1 MNSSSSNDLIPF
13 QCLDPT
19 DPGLDIVLY
28 IFCFFYYSI
37 GLFLHGSILRMI
49 FFTDRTT
56 LKDNSFF
63 QIYAMDSIMVGVSGQ
78 TFNVC
83 SPFQSIFLISVE
95 LFFNRLFLF
104 ISPFCPIVGPFFWDT
119 SIIMKLVYLI
129 LHHSRFSKSVAQI
142 IMVLNRM
149 SCVLA
154 PSNYD
159 RLWRIFTPV
168 SRVLVVILPFGGTW
182 NLIISRVFGQSIR
195 GGFSINY
202 KRAVQWVSAALSMFQ
217 SIYISTALFFTIICT
232 SITVYKL
239 YILPDRIKTAERAL
253 CITSFFTSL
262 TFLFVAGTQLTFL
275 YCTTCNRDFLFIFQS
290 FAFDTFTVGSAVILI
305 ASNKNLRTSLFS
317 KKDDG
322 SKRIVTVTPIS
333 K

>member
-1 MNSSSSNDLIPF
+1 MNSSSSNDSIPF

-19 DPGLDIVLY
+19 DPGLDIILY

-63 QIYAMDSIMVGVSGQ
+63 QIYAMDSIM
-78 TFNVC
+78 
-83 SPFQSIFLISVE
+83 SIFLISVE

-142 IMVLNRM
+142 VMVLNRM

-202 KRAVQWVSAALSMFQ
+202 KRAVQWAALSMFQ

-262 TFLFVAGTQLTFL
+262 TFLFVAGTQI
-275 YCTTCNRDFLFIFQS
+275 CSDIDCEQQESPNFIVFQE
-290 FAFDTFTVGSAVILI
+290 
-305 ASNKNLRTSLFS
+305 R
-317 KKDDG
+317 
-322 SKRIVTVTPIS
+322 
-333 K
+333 